1 MHFVGWC
8 HTCSQFTFGML
19 RYFILVSVWEQ
30 TCWVVLYGHAQYEQ
44 WKSVRLLFRYVL
56 LWLGMCDTTQ
66 CFKSNQTIAE
76 AKISYINLGY
86 IAQRHLVFHFESP
99 YLNMTNSTGPFGNI
113 FMKSPN
119 SERNTPSIQ
128 KIQVNDL
135 KCVQKKRSLYSIW
148 HVHMLPVGMQI
159 WISQYGQ

>member
-1 MHFVGWC
+1 MLSRALW
-8 HTCSQFTFGML
+8 TCTVWTMKKRNIVIPICFTLVRHVWYNTMFQKQSDHSRSQNIIHQP
-19 RYFILVSVWEQ
+19 R
-30 TCWVVLYGHAQYEQ
+30 
-44 WKSVRLLFRYVL
+44 
-56 LWLGMCDTTQ
+56 
-66 CFKSNQTIAE
+66 
-76 AKISYINLGY
+76 

-99 YLNMTNSTGPFGNI
+99 YLNMTNSIGPFGNI

-128 KIQVNDL
+128 KKQVNDL